1 MEDKSLEMAETMK
14 SILFWQKVIVA
25 LFVVG
30 LVLLGSMAGTLW
42 YGYTS
47 LTECI
52 VREEAKDPRYEDLE
66 ISPELQKMLEEWER
80 SNSDVNRLCEAL
92 RNAWLPR

>member
-30 LVLLGSMAGTLW
+30 LVLLGSMAGTLPFSGGD
-42 YGYTS
+42 GYTS
-47 LTECI
+47 RTECI
-52 VREEAKDPRYEDLE
+52 VREEAKGVHVGSAQNYCRTLG
-66 ISPELQKMLEEWER
+66 
-80 SNSDVNRLCEAL
+80 
-92 RNAWLPR
+92 LPD